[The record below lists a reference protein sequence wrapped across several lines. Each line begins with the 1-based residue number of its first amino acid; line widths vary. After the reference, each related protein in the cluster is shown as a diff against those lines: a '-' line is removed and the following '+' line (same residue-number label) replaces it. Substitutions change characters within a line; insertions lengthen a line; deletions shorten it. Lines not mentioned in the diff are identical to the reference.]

1 MHSTWSD
8 YYDYVVRILLCVL
21 KRKVE
26 RSTKNNPKI
35 SIRTYKIRKDI
46 TMIWMLS
53 ILINT

>member
-8 YYDYVVRILLCVL
+8 YYDFVVRILLCAL
-21 KRKVE
+21 NRRVE
-26 RSTKNNPKI
+26 RSKKNPKI